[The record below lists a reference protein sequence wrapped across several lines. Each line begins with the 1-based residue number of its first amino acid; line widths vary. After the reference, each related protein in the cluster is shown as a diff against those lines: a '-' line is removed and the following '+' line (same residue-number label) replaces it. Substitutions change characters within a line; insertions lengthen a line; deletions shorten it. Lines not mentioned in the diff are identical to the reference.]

1 MAEVD
6 HGCSDASRY
15 RGHPQEDR
23 HRGLRE
29 TERAKRSNDG
39 WLNNDEVDA
48 DRTERHDEKPEQEDQ
63 PRHGAPAALI
73 ANRTGEGIENVGDC
87 SEAGVRDWERLRY
100 ARGDDGFG
108 AVAPAAAARKEWIP
122 NAFDVT
128 QLEGGEVARDEQP
141 YEGQPDDGHALHV
154 GGWRV
159 GPAERYVGRRGQRLL
174 ADAGLGRHHD
184 GEHDDEGADQSVD
197 GVSGRVGRPEHE
209 RRKEK
214 PRSEEHTSELQSR

>member
-39 WLNNDEVDA
+39 WLDDDEVDA

-154 GGWRV
+154 GMASRTSRAV
-159 GPAERYVGRRGQRLL
+159 RRPARS
-174 ADAGLGRHHD
+174 APLGRCRA
-184 GEHDDEGADQSVD
+184 GAA
-197 GVSGRVGRPEHE
+197 P
-209 RRKEK
+209 
-214 PRSEEHTSELQSR
+214 